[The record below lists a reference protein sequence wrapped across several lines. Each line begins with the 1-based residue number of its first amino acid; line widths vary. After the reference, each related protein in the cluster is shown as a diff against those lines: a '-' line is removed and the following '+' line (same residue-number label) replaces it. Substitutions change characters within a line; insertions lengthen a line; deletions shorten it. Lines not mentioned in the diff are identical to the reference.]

1 MPPMVTAA
9 DVRRW
14 TDEAAP
20 ALRGTFVHRIWRDEE
35 SWVLLCRRHEADD
48 PAQRAVSRVA
58 LELAPGGPGPRAVA
72 LPPDAVD
79 ADDERQKKAQGR
91 DANAFLAQLRK
102 VLVGAKVEGLA
113 AVKDE
118 RLVTLDLVRAPGA
131 VDEAPGDGSP
141 PTRARLVVELIGR
154 TGNLVLCARDGE
166 HVVVLAPLI
175 AGKGA
180 RTLERG
186 ARYVQPAP
194 RATRPDGDDQPSL
207 CGDVAPDPET
217 LALGKAVAA
226 AQRAKEEE
234 AAQASRAVGLRRAA
248 RQSRERAE
256 GTIGK
261 LEQQLEES
269 KRADEVERKADLLK
283 QHLKT
288 IARGATEARLTEHLP
303 DGTTREVV
311 IPLDPAEPV
320 LDQMQALYKK
330 ARKLRS
336 GEVAVQQRLGETD
349 RLIEELKAL
358 EARAEEVDPEDEAA
372 LDALEAALRK
382 KGALPKETGPKQAP
396 KQPVNQGPRS
406 FRTKEGHEVLV
417 GRNDDE
423 NDRLT
428 MRTARGNDL
437 FFHVA
442 GCPGSHVILRVD
454 PKRPP
459 NHESLMDAAA
469 VAIHYSKARDRG
481 AADVHYTPRK
491 WVKKPRGAKP
501 GLVQISNHKTIRAG
515 GDPARVQRVLSTAA
529 TRDAADP
536 EEQS

>member
-1 MPPMVTAA
+1 MLSMVTAA

-14 TDEAAP
+14 ADEAAP

-35 SWVLLCRRHEADD
+35 TWVLLCRRHESDD

-72 LPPDAVD
+72 LPPDLVD
-79 ADDERQKKAQGR
+79 ADDERSKKAQGR
-91 DANAFLAQLRK
+91 DANPFLAQLRK
-102 VLVGAKVEGLA
+102 ALVGAKVEGLA

-118 RLVTLDLVRAPGA
+118 RVVTLDLVRVEGAPA
-131 VDEAPGDGSP
+131 EAPNPGDQSP

-166 HVVVLAPLI
+166 QVVVLAPLI

-186 ARYVQPAP
+186 ARYIPPAP
-194 RATRPDGDDQPSL
+194 RATRPDGDDLPSL

-217 LALGKAVAA
+217 LALGKAVAT

-234 AAQASRAVGLRRAA
+234 AAQASRATSLRRAA

-256 GTIGK
+256 GTITK

-288 IARGATEARLTEHLP
+288 IARGATEARLTDHLP

-349 RLIEELKAL
+349 ALIDELKRL
-358 EARAEEVDPEDEAA
+358 EAQAEEVDPEDEAA

-382 KGALPKETGPKQAP
+382 KGALPKETGPRQAP

-481 AADVHYTPRK
+481 SADVHYTPRK

-515 GDPARVQRVLSTAA
+515 GDPARVKRVLDTAA

-536 EEQS
+536 EE

>member
-1 MPPMVTAA
+1 LLPMVTAA

-14 TDEAAP
+14 ADEAAP
-20 ALRGTFVHRIWRDEE
+20 ALRGTYVHRIWRADEA
-35 SWVLLCRRHEADD
+35 WVLLCRRHEADD
-48 PAQRAVSRVA
+48 PAQRATARVA

-131 VDEAPGDGSP
+131 ADEAPGDGSP

-186 ARYVQPAP
+186 ARYIPPAP
-194 RATRPDGDDQPSL
+194 RATRPEGDDQPSL
-207 CGDVAPDPET
+207 CGDVAPDPES
-217 LALGKAVAA
+217 LALGQAVAA

-269 KRADEVERKADLLK
+269 KRADEVEHKADLLK

-288 IARGATEARLTEHLP
+288 IARGATEARLTDHLP

-349 RLIEELKAL
+349 RLIEELRAL